1 MARTREGVATSPRSI
16 GGGVEAGEKDARTP
30 SERLRA
36 VLAHYGLAVR
46 DASAPAAFALGL
58 HYAALAPIHWLGRPG
73 PIGRDV
79 AVLAALTSAVL
90 FALAARWVR
99 KPPTPDY
106 FGTWFAA
113 LVTLNNVHLV
123 WRDGMP
129 EDATGFYLMQLG
141 LGFAGLSSA
150 RFWAL
155 TALGWAGFLPAPA
168 LAGFSSSWM
177 QVSFAM
183 GAALVLSFMIQ
194 SVRLRYGQRLER
206 ATVESERQ
214 RAAAELNLARFR
226 EEEAHRARLQE
237 RLAHAERLES
247 LGLLA
252 GGVAHDFNNLLAVV
266 IGHAS
271 LAQGRAGGAEL
282 RGDLEAIV
290 DAAERA
296 ALLSRELLAYAGR
309 SAKMVSPIDFAREVA
324 GVCALAQSSLP
335 PRVTLRT
342 TGIGGGAIV
351 RADRGQLQQI
361 VLNLL
366 MNAGDATAE
375 YSGHIDVSTGR
386 KWLAA
391 EVASALEPPLGRPA
405 GHYCFVRVADDGA
418 GMSAETL
425 RHVFDPFFTTKQS
438 GRGLGLAAALGIARA
453 HGGGFRVKSERG
465 IGSEFVLYV
474 PETDEP
480 ALRAEPS
487 PPSLR
492 VARQRPLVLVVDD
505 KDDVRRMVAR
515 ALDSAG
521 FRSVAV
527 SSGREAVDVLLSRAD
542 EVAAAVVDM
551 SMPEMDGE
559 QTLRALRAIRSDLP
573 VLLSSGF
580 DAHEAAARLVA
591 QPGVAFLAKPYRVAQ
606 IQELLGELIEG
617 AARAAV

>member
-1 MARTREGVATSPRSI
+1 M
-16 GGGVEAGEKDARTP
+16 EAGEKEPRTP
-30 SERLRA
+30 AQRMRA
-36 VLAHYGLAVR
+36 VLAHYRLAVR
-46 DASAPAAFALGL
+46 DAAAPAAIALGG
-58 HYAALAPIHWLGRPG
+58 HYALLAPLHWLGRPG
-73 PIGRDV
+73 ALGRDV
-79 AVLAALTSAVL
+79 AVLAALTSATL
-90 FALAARWVR
+90 FGLAARWFR
-99 KPPTPDY
+99 NPPSPNY
-106 FGTWFAA
+106 FATWFTA

-123 WRDGMP
+123 WRDRMP
-129 EDATGFYLMQLG
+129 EDAIGFYLMQLG
-141 LGFAGLSSA
+141 LGFAGLAPA

-155 TALGWAGFLPAPA
+155 TALVWGGFLPALA
-168 LAGFSSSWM
+168 LAGFSADWM

-183 GAALVLSFMIQ
+183 GAALVLAFMIQ
-194 SVRLRYGQRLER
+194 TVRLRYGERLER
-206 ATVESERQ
+206 ATLESERQ
-214 RAAAELNLARFR
+214 RAAAETNLARFR

-271 LAQGRAGGAEL
+271 FAQSRAGGAEL
-282 RGDLEAIV
+282 RGDLDAIV

-309 SAKMVSPIDFAREVA
+309 SAKIVSPIDFAREVA
-324 GVCALAQSSLP
+324 GVCALAKSSLP
-335 PRVTLRT
+335 PRVLLRT
-342 TGIGGGAIV
+342 AGIGGGAIV

-366 MNAGDATAE
+366 MNAGDATAAH
-375 YSGHIDVSTGR
+375 GGQIDVSTGR

-391 EVASALEPPLGRPA
+391 EEASALEPPLGRPA

-418 GMSAETL
+418 GMSAETV

-465 IGSEFVLYV
+465 LGSEFVLYV

-480 ALRAEPS
+480 ALRAD
-487 PPSLR
+487 PPPTLR
-492 VARQRPLVLVVDD
+492 VAHRRPLVLVVDD

-515 ALDSAG
+515 VLDSAG
-521 FRSVAV
+521 FRCVAAA
-527 SSGREAVDVLLSRAD
+527 SGREAIDVLLSRGG

-580 DAHEAAARLVA
+580 DAHEAADHLVTL
-591 QPGVAFLAKPYRVAQ
+591 PGVAFLAKPYRVAQ
-606 IQELLGELIEG
+606 IQERLTKLIEG
-617 AARAAV
+617 EGEARAAV